1 MVALFRLL
9 ESSKQVGR
17 YHAFLGYLPDEDE
30 APPRPASPPARE
42 SRIGWVY
49 DPDTGQLHPPGTSI
63 ARRAIPP
70 QRAPS
75 LLRTGARLLVG
86 AARALL
92 RGEPRHDTPQRAH
105 QERRS
110 DPDDDPED

>member
-30 APPRPASPPARE
+30 APRPASPPARE

-75 LLRTGARLLVG
+75 LLRTARLLVG

-92 RGEPRHDTPQRAH
+92 RGETRHDTTQRAH